1 MAPSA
6 QVLSDALRTAVR
18 RMFKGPDRDNLTVNK
33 IREQVERE
41 LHLDTGFLK
50 QGSWKQES
58 KNIVKTESVTP
69 PHFTRPARSVG
80 C

>member
-1 MAPSA
+1 MAPSDK
-6 QVLSDALRTAVR
+6 VLSDAIRTAVR

-33 IREQVERE
+33 VREQVEVE
-41 LHLDTGFLK
+41 LHLGAGFLK

-58 KNIVKTESVTP
+58 KNIVKTESVITLFALTN
-69 PHFTRPARSVG
+69 HVRWK